1 MLILVFGD
9 SITCGA
15 WDKEGGWADRL
26 KQYLFKKSAFGK
38 KGYCMLYN
46 LGIDGDTTA
55 GVLARLENEIKFRRD
70 RDPAEELVLI
80 FEIGS
85 NDTRYMHSKKA
96 PLIGEKQFEQNIK
109 EIIRISKIHSDKILF
124 LGMEPVDE
132 KKVDPIPW
140 TSEKS
145 SYKNKILS
153 KYNLTLK
160 KFCAKEGVYFLD
172 LQLLPKSYLKTLDD
186 GIHPNTKGHEML
198 FEAVKKFMEKEKI
211 V

>member
-1 MLILVFGD
+1 MQILVFGD

-15 WDKEGGWADRL
+15 WDKECGWADRL
-26 KQYLFKKSAFGK
+26 KKYLFKKSVLGK
-38 KGYCMLYN
+38 KGYFMTYN

-55 GVLARLENEIKFRRD
+55 GVLGRIENEIKTR

-85 NDTRYMHSKKA
+85 NDTRYMHSKKT
-96 PLIGEKQFEQNIK
+96 PLMIEKQFEQNIR
-109 EIIRISKIHSDKILF
+109 EIIRISKVHSSKIIF

-145 SYKNKILS
+145 SYKNNILS
-153 KYNLTLK
+153 KYNKILQNI
-160 KFCAKEGVYFLD
+160 CENEGVGFID
-172 LQLLPKSYLKTLDD
+172 LQKLPKSYIQTLDD

-198 FEAVKKFMEKEKI
+198 FQTVKTFLEKENFL
-211 V
+211 